1 MDRKGRPC
9 LLNIKGDTGNGAFS
23 KKLEISKK
31 QTSFTFENIKTPV
44 VPSILRNFSSP
55 IKLLRTSS
63 EEELQV
69 LMRYELDPYVRWD
82 AFQTCA
88 FSVIKELDYVLIEET
103 ECIYLYAGY
112 VILRRKPR
120 VYLYTFH

>member
-63 EEELQV
+63 EKELQV

-88 FSVIKELDYVLIEET
+88 FSLIKKLVEKKESKEKTSIDP
-103 ECIYLYAGY
+103 
-112 VILRRKPR
+112 VILLIS
-120 VYLYTFH
+120 VNGSQY